1 MKKIRMDMSTAVIR
15 ILVGLMLMGF
25 STWALVTDISQ
36 KNRCSEEVTAT
47 VVRIEDKQYRNRSRT
62 YTRAV
67 YEYKYNGQ
75 TYTFAGYFSEYNHYN
90 VGQTTRLRINP
101 SDPSDA
107 YEAEKNRWYIYPILI
122 AGAGMLLF
130 GIYTVKKARSDKQPD
145 IY

>member
-36 KNRCSEEVTAT
+36 KNRCSEEVTAK
-47 VVRIEDKQYRNRSRT
+47 VIRLEEQQIRNRTDYRP
-62 YTRAV
+62 V
-67 YEYKYNGQ
+67 FEYEFGGQ
-75 TYTFAGYFSEYNHYN
+75 KYTFEGYFDRNNHYN

-101 SDPSDA
+101 NDPSDA

-130 GIYTVKKARSDKQPD
+130 GIYTVKKARSDKQPE

>member
-36 KNRCSEEVTAT
+36 KNKCSEEVTAK
-47 VVRIEDKQYRNRSRT
+47 VIRLEEQQIRNRTDYRP
-62 YTRAV
+62 V
-67 YEYKYNGQ
+67 FEYEFGGQ
-75 TYTFAGYFSEYNHYN
+75 KYTFEGYFDRTNHYN
-90 VGQTTRLRINP
+90 VEHTTRLRIDPN
-101 SDPSDA
+101 DPSDA

-122 AGAGMLLF
+122 AGVGMLLF